1 MRTDAA
7 RNRDKLLAAAAHE
20 FGAHGLDAP
29 LEHIAK
35 RAGVSIG
42 TLYNHFPTREDFF
55 NALLPERLGPA
66 LTEIG
71 TKALATADP
80 WEGFVSYLVGLY
92 ELQAH
97 DRALNDAISQR
108 IPLSAEVLA
117 ACHQGLEHVTRVIDR
132 AKASGQLRA
141 DYSPTDLPPLSAAM
155 SRVITEFPNDWRR
168 FLAHYVDGLRATE
181 HTGRPS
187 SGHNLS
193 LTGRTAEPRPE

>member
-1 MRTDAA
+1 MSGSRLVALGHHQPSRVLANTDLERMVDTSDEWIRRRTGIATRHIADSESVTDMATS
-7 RNRDKLLAAAAHE
+7 AAA
-20 FGAHGLDAP
+20 
-29 LEHIAK
+29 
-35 RAGVSIG
+35 
-42 TLYNHFPTREDFF
+42 
-55 NALLPERLGPA
+55 
-66 LTEIG
+66 
-71 TKALATADP
+71 KALATADP